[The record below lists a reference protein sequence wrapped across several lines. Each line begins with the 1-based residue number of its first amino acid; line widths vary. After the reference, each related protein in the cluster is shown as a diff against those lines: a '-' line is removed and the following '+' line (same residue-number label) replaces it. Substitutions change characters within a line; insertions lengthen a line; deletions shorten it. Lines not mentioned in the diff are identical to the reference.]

1 MCHSVLTSL
10 HIIIKT
16 FAQKILPETFPQSQ
30 IAVFF
35 QSSIASTHLAD
46 VFCLLTTPLNQ
57 YHIFAWHFSAEEEE
71 QEKNMKFF
79 RKNYTKKKS

>member
-1 MCHSVLTSL
+1 MTTDTQHMCHSTLTSL

-16 FAQKILPETFPQSQ
+16 FAQKILPETFTRSQ
-30 IAVFF
+30 IAIFF

-46 VFCLLTTPLNQ
+46 VFLPPNNPFKQ

-71 QEKNMKFF
+71 QGKNMK
-79 RKNYTKKKS
+79 T